1 MNTWK
6 ACFGKKEEFAIA
18 VDFVPDPDQGQ
29 GATAEDTASWG
40 SLEIWVKGQNLCE
53 HIEDGRIMPSVNW
66 YLLPFLE
73 WLSQC
78 WDPLLHEQKLPIKQS
93 DAKNTAWASFQSL
106 FQPPIGYDD
115 NQASEWDKKWHEW
128 MTRHSLLMARDGGL
142 FPDLFIRR
150 YRDQIELSWGEI
162 LHPGA
167 PQGFRFCV
175 PGGFVRLSPAS
186 VSEPLFELLKGSAQF
201 LMDRCAGSERI
212 EILSQAIQRIPQAD
226 QTARLA
232 WLAGLDLEIGK
243 AIGRWNRFVERVTD
257 TLSEAGKRLFSESQ
271 SLANIVITGSC
282 DAAMMFGSL
291 APTIEEEDV
300 VVIARKMIEAAEQ
313 KQHAEVLERLTRPV
327 QLDDDPSPPWEQGYN
342 LAMALYEEMPVSQS
356 GGSVDVAGV
365 LRGLGIHFGE
375 ISLTDGEIRAI
386 SLAGPRHQPT
396 ILLNTNNPTNQY
408 DSGRRFTFA
417 HELCHLLY
425 DRTYGMKLAM
435 ASGPWAPRDIERRAN
450 AFAAMF
456 IMPTHLVRELFGRLT
471 SSRITIQEIL
481 EMAATLK
488 ASVVGV
494 IDHLKNL
501 GFIDEDA
508 QERLKEEA
516 AKAHS

>member
-1 MNTWK
+1 MDTWK
-6 ACFGKKEEFAIA
+6 VSFGEKEEFAVA

-29 GATAEDTASWG
+29 GATPEEAASWG
-40 SLEIWVKGQNLCE
+40 SLEIWVRGQNLCA
-53 HIEDGRIMPSVNW
+53 HIEDGRINHSVNW
-66 YLLPFLE
+66 YLLSFLE
-73 WLSQC
+73 WLARN

-93 DAKNTAWASFQSL
+93 DAKNTAWASFQSH

-115 NQASEWDKKWHEW
+115 IHALEWDKKWHVW
-128 MTRHSLLMARDGGL
+128 MPRHSLLMARDGGL

-150 YRDQIELSWGEI
+150 YRDQIEFSWGEI
-162 LHPGA
+162 LQPGA

-175 PGGFVRLSPAS
+175 PGGFVRLPPAA
-186 VSEPLFELLKGSAQF
+186 VSQPLFDLLKGSAQF
-201 LMDRCAGSERI
+201 LMKRCSGSERI
-212 EILSQAIQRIPQAD
+212 ESLSQTIQHIPQAD

-243 AIGRWNRFVERVTD
+243 AISRWNRFVERVTD
-257 TLSEAGKRLFSESQ
+257 TLSDAGNRLFSESQ
-271 SLANIVITGSC
+271 SAANIVITGSC

-300 VVIARKMIEAAEQ
+300 LVIACKMVEASECNAHDEF
-313 KQHAEVLERLTRPV
+313 LERLTRPIR
-327 QLDDDPSPPWEQGYN
+327 LDDDPLPPWEQGYN
-342 LAMALYEEMPVSQS
+342 LAMTLHEQMPVNRT
-356 GGSVDVAGV
+356 GGFVDVTGFLRNLGV
-365 LRGLGIHFGE
+365 HFGD
-375 ISLTDGEIRAI
+375 ISLSDSEIRAI

-396 ILLNTNNPTNQY
+396 ILLNTNNATNQY

-425 DRTYGMKLAM
+425 DRSYGMKLAI
-435 ASGPWAPRDIERRAN
+435 ASGPWAPKDIERRAN

-456 IMPTHLVRELFGRLT
+456 IMPTHMVRELFEQLT
-471 SSRITIQEIL
+471 SSRITVQEIL
-481 EMAATLK
+481 EMATTLK

-501 GFIDEDA
+501 GLIDEGA

-516 AKAHS
+516 AQAH